1 MKLFMEMRKIWSGL
15 AVFVD
20 APRGWPE
27 QGRFQLAIIPAFR
40 QRPPDPRR
48 LGAFQVLINRALPDR
63 TAAGDLP
70 LAQS

>member
-1 MKLFMEMRKIWSGL
+1 MGVSLELFLKTGKIRRGL

-27 QGRFQLAIIPAFR
+27 QDRFQLAIIPAFR

-48 LGAFQVLINRALPDR
+48 LGAFQVRLNPN
-63 TAAGDLP
+63 
-70 LAQS
+70 SKVES